1 MSAPLDP
8 QRLAQAAA
16 WRIRLSESEDTPNEE
31 FERWLAEDARNRA
44 VWRAV
49 QSPWEILGE
58 HAASAGVIR
67 LRRGA
72 LAHAH
77 DAMRYHAQHTRRTRR
92 FLGLAAAAS
101 ILVCTLALLGWL
113 AHRPDVYRT
122 GFGERRVVTLAD
134 GSQIALDS
142 RSEVT
147 VRYTADAR
155 ALTLVRGQ
163 AHFDVAHDV
172 ERPFTVTAADRKVVA
187 TGTEFNVDL
196 PGNELLVTLIR
207 GHVVV
212 LPSRAASRP
221 YLPAAPR
228 SEAAAHEPDPRFPRD
243 WSRIVLNP
251 GEQLVMARGA
261 APRVVRVD
269 LARVTAWEH
278 GEIDFSDERLSQ
290 VVAQID
296 RYSPQRIVLGDPK
309 IASLRISGVF
319 RSGDVDTFVG
329 ALTSYLPI
337 EARTSADGATI
348 VLQSR

>member
-1 MSAPLDP
+1 MSTPLDP

-16 WRIRLSESEDTPNEE
+16 WRIRFSDSDDAPDGE
-31 FERWLAEDARNRA
+31 FERWLAEDPGNRA

-77 DAMRYHAQHTRRTRR
+77 DALREHAQHTRRTRR
-92 FLGLAAAAS
+92 FLGFAAAAS
-101 ILVCTLALLGWL
+101 ILVCMLALLGWL

-134 GSQIALDS
+134 GSQITLDS

-163 AHFDVAHDV
+163 ARFDVAHDI

-187 TGTEFNVDL
+187 TGTEFDVDL
-196 PGNELLVTLIR
+196 PERELLVTLIR

-212 LPSRAASRP
+212 LPSRAAPRP
-221 YLPAAPR
+221 YLAAAPR
-228 SEAAAHEPDPRFPRD
+228 SEPVAREPDPRFPRN

-261 APRVVRVD
+261 APHVVRVD
-269 LARVTAWEH
+269 LVRVTAWER
-278 GEIDFSDERLSQ
+278 GEIDFSDEPLAR

-296 RYSPQRIVLGDPK
+296 RYSAHRIVLGDPT

-319 RSGDVDTFVG
+319 RTGDVDAFVG
-329 ALTSYLPI
+329 TLTSYLPI
-337 EARTSADGATI
+337 EAQASAAGATI
-348 VLQSR
+348 VLRSR